1 MHPADQM
8 STSGPYFMRSRLQ
21 YIFLLFFFIFLFP
34 IFFFNNVRAAVRHG
48 TMPSAC

>member
-21 YIFLLFFFIFLFP
+21 YKIFHDFLILIFLYY
-34 IFFFNNVRAAVRHG
+34 NARAAVRHG
-48 TMPSAC
+48 TMPSASC